1 MHKRSRVHLCRTH
14 RTAHAHAMAAE
25 ARDVGWPFYVD
36 GFEYVDTER
45 REICSEHP
53 LQWPHEQAQLGPH
66 ELNALAGQQFVIRVL
81 PWGGGQSVHKTAWG
95 DYMLYHHYAPTF
107 QPSSAFCHNSA
118 SGNARFYR
126 ADGTLLFVKQGGAWE
141 QHLEA
146 RDLDTTFMGAPL
158 HVFASPD
165 TSALESVLAATR
177 AYIDKLYQ
185 PVEASEQRQAMRRA
199 RQAAKKLEAEQR
211 RIESMI
217 HGVARRAVQNVAA
230 GIAAEYAAAVAAER
244 AAALAAK
251 RAADAAHEAKLAR
264 LRQLNKGANR
274 RKARRAAA

>member
-1 MHKRSRVHLCRTH
+1 
-14 RTAHAHAMAAE
+14 MAAE

-53 LQWPHEQAQLGPH
+53 LHWPHEQAQLGPH
-66 ELNALAGQQFVIRVL
+66 ELNALAGRQFVIRVL

-126 ADGTLLFVKQGGAWE
+126 PDGTLLFEKRGGAWE
-141 QHLEA
+141 QHFQT
-146 RDLDTTFMGAPL
+146 RDMGTTFMGEPL
-158 HVFASPD
+158 RVFATPE
-165 TSALESVLAATR
+165 TSALEFVLDSTR

-185 PVEASEQRQAMRRA
+185 PVEASEQRRAVKRA
-199 RQAAKKLEAEQR
+199 RQAAKQVEAERR

-230 GIAAEYAAAVAAER
+230 GIAAEHAAAAAAER
-244 AAALAAK
+244 AAALEAE
-251 RAADAAHEAKLAR
+251 RAASAAHEAKLAR

-274 RKARRAAA
+274 RKPRRA